1 MKLLETQ
8 LPALY
13 SQCLHDKYRWDF
25 GPAHLEKI
33 YDILFTAS
41 ANLLSNIKSKEK
53 PAALV
58 LKAVNGVFIAAGFV
72 QYFENADDANQPGNW
87 SLAWTFNEEDV
98 PENALICSL
107 GDGQVQP
114 YFISYAGDKFGLQF
128 KDSAAFESLL
138 VESVIYLK
146 KWLDENASE
155 TEEVKIELDGVFV
168 GRVAVENGEKVFAIE
183 MDGLVKQLIKDD
195 ASIEK

>member
-13 SQCLHDKYRWDF
+13 SQSLHDKYRWDF

-58 LKAVNGVFIAAGFV
+58 LRAVNGVFIAAGFV
-72 QYFENADDANQPGNW
+72 QFFDNADDANQPGSW
-87 SLAWTFNEEDV
+87 SLAWSFNEEDI
-98 PENALICSL
+98 PENALICTL

-114 YFISYAGDKFGLQF
+114 YFISYASDKFGLQF
-128 KDSAAFESLL
+128 KDSAAFENLL

-146 KWLDENASE
+146 KWLDENANE
-155 TEEVKIELDGVFV
+155 TEQVTVELDGVFT
-168 GRVAVENGEKVFAIE
+168 GRVAVENGEKVFAID